1 MLAREGP
8 SAFYLGA
15 TPAAAS
21 IMLESTV
28 LLALDRHWKRALNR
42 AAGRESDADLAA
54 YEVAQ
59 AEKALRTKPV
69 VPTQSD
75 MPQESLCGGATAV
88 GTVTL
93 ICPLEVVK
101 VRLQNQAAIPGA
113 GAACGP
119 LATAAA
125 LWRTEGICGFYRGYS
140 AQLCRDVPFYLIF
153 FTAYEG
159 YMKAAARW
167 SGAETRDGVPRLH
180 VLHGGGLANA
190 AAYMCGLPFD
200 VAKTVVQSGAV
211 PIGGGGVW
219 STLWALCR
227 ADGLTRLFRGGW
239 PLFWYGYVTG
249 AAWWITVETVQAQM
263 QCGKRQ

>member
-1 MLAREGP
+1 MN
-8 SAFYLGA
+8 S
-15 TPAAAS
+15 
-21 IMLESTV
+21 
-28 LLALDRHWKRALNR
+28 KR
-42 AAGRESDADLAA
+42 
-54 YEVAQ
+54 
-59 AEKALRTKPV
+59 
-69 VPTQSD
+69 
-75 MPQESLCGGATAV
+75 
-88 GTVTL
+88 TL
-93 ICPLEVVK
+93 IWGLSLRRRFLVK

-200 VAKTVVQSGAV
+200 VAKTVVQSGAA